1 MDKLKILSPVYEGC
15 RGINALNDL
24 ARSILKLENLY
35 APGSILLIKRND
47 YRIDLV
53 NGDIGLVAKDAQGD
67 IKVFFAGKSH
77 AYNLADLPEH
87 EAVFAMTVHKSQ
99 GSGFGEVIF
108 VMPENPTVLMTR
120 EMVYTAMTRAENKL
134 CCIGSVEVFAEALAK
149 VTLRMSNLTNKL
161 KN

>member
-1 MDKLKILSPVYEGC
+1 
-15 RGINALNDL
+15 
-24 ARSILKLENLY
+24 
-35 APGSILLIKRND
+35 
-47 YRIDLV
+47 
-53 NGDIGLVAKDAQGD
+53 
-67 IKVFFAGKSH
+67 
-77 AYNLADLPEH
+77 
-87 EAVFAMTVHKSQ
+87 MTVPKSQ